1 MSSAVHALAYAV
13 AGALVV
19 LAVSTIGQWLRDRSS
34 PRGWSAAGVGL
45 LAFVA
50 VLGRAQELSGGRHRI
65 LPDLIV
71 VAFLGSGYCLLS
83 FRHCVFPVLRRTRRI
98 ALLAAVG
105 AGTFALA
112 AGLPLGPGPARS
124 PVQLAAAVLL
134 VAVWTAFVGEPVVRF
149 WRMASQ
155 HPPVQRAR
163 LRTVGTAYAGV
174 IAILWVAV
182 AAQFRRGSI
191 GSLALQ
197 LLALL
202 VVPLLLVGFSPPGP
216 IRRAWRRREEAALRA
231 ATGDLVTARHDRVG
245 LAGTALEWA
254 VRLVGADAGFIVEG
268 DRSLLAVRGMQ
279 AEEIHRVL
287 SGVGSTRTARMVRLP
302 GERRRYA
309 IAHPIPSDQA
319 EEAALLVVVSG
330 PATPIFGSEEVARL
344 GEYAALVAVAL
355 DRVRMYEALRQE
367 KERHQSLVQAAG
379 DLGVG
384 IVVVQGSEVV
394 YANEALSRINGY
406 TLGELRGL
414 PSFLD
419 VIVPEDREA
428 IADQMRRRL
437 RGEPVPDHYETAILH
452 MDGGHVEVEVTAK
465 RIGVGERAQIV
476 ALVRDITDRKR
487 VEVTLRESEEAFR
500 LAYEQEHD
508 VAERLRALDE
518 MKSAFLTA
526 VSHELRTPLTAV
538 LGFAL
543 TLQHQE
549 AGLDAHERSLLVD
562 RLIANARKLA
572 RLLSDLLDLDRLSRG
587 VLELSVRPTDLRAL
601 ALRVVEECDAG
612 LRRVSV
618 DVGPIVMPMDG
629 AKVERIL
636 ENLLVN
642 AARHTPQGTRVW
654 IRAHTRDDGIELT
667 VDDEGPGIPDDEKR
681 GVFEPFRRGSGT
693 QEHSPGTGAGLAI
706 VARFAELH
714 GGRVWVQDRPG
725 GGSSFRVFLPG
736 TPAKGGT
743 IATVRSQGEQPDAAR
758 RRPPTAL
765 IEPREGLA

>member
-1 MSSAVHALAYAV
+1 
-13 AGALVV
+13 
-19 LAVSTIGQWLRDRSS
+19 
-34 PRGWSAAGVGL
+34 
-45 LAFVA
+45 
-50 VLGRAQELSGGRHRI
+50 
-65 LPDLIV
+65 
-71 VAFLGSGYCLLS
+71 
-83 FRHCVFPVLRRTRRI
+83 
-98 ALLAAVG
+98 
-105 AGTFALA
+105 
-112 AGLPLGPGPARS
+112 
-124 PVQLAAAVLL
+124 
-134 VAVWTAFVGEPVVRF
+134 
-149 WRMASQ
+149 
-155 HPPVQRAR
+155 
-163 LRTVGTAYAGV
+163 
-174 IAILWVAV
+174 
-182 AAQFRRGSI
+182 
-191 GSLALQ
+191 
-197 LLALL
+197 
-202 VVPLLLVGFSPPGP
+202 
-216 IRRAWRRREEAALRA
+216 
-231 ATGDLVTARHDRVG
+231 
-245 LAGTALEWA
+245 
-254 VRLVGADAGFIVEG
+254 
-268 DRSLLAVRGMQ
+268 
-279 AEEIHRVL
+279 
-287 SGVGSTRTARMVRLP
+287 
-302 GERRRYA
+302 
-309 IAHPIPSDQA
+309 
-319 EEAALLVVVSG
+319 
-330 PATPIFGSEEVARL
+330 
-344 GEYAALVAVAL
+344 
-355 DRVRMYEALRQE
+355 
-367 KERHQSLVQAAG
+367 
-379 DLGVG
+379 
-384 IVVVQGSEVV
+384 
-394 YANEALSRINGY
+394 
-406 TLGELRGL
+406 
-414 PSFLD
+414 
-419 VIVPEDREA
+419 
-428 IADQMRRRL
+428 
-437 RGEPVPDHYETAILH
+437 
-452 MDGGHVEVEVTAK
+452 
-465 RIGVGERAQIV
+465 
-476 ALVRDITDRKR
+476 
-487 VEVTLRESEEAFR
+487 
-500 LAYEQEHD
+500 
-508 VAERLRALDE
+508 